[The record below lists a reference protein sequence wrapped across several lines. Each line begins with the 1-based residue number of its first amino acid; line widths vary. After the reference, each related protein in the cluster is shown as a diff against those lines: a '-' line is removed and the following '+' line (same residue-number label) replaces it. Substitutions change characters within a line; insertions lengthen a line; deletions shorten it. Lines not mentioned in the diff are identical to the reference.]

1 VPLIDKYK
9 TLLFD
14 LDGTLTD
21 PKIGITKS
29 VHYALN
35 KMGIKDVATESLV
48 KFIGPPLGESFTNYY
63 DFDKEQADFAI
74 RYYREYF
81 SETGIF
87 ENTLYPGISIL
98 LQKLKEKTIKLI
110 VATSKPTV
118 YARTICE
125 HFSILQYF
133 TEIEGSELDGRL
145 SNKSELIG
153 YIVKKHCI
161 DKDKVLMIGDR
172 EHDVIGA
179 KNNTIKSIGVG
190 YGYGSREELEGS
202 GATYY
207 VNTIEELSTLLIG
220 KST

>member
-1 VPLIDKYK
+1 MPLIDKYK

-29 VHYALN
+29 VKYALN
-35 KMGIKDVATESLV
+35 KMGINNVATESLV
-48 KFIGPPLGESFTNYY
+48 KFIGPPLGESFTKYY
-63 DFDKEQADFAI
+63 GFDKEQADFAI

-87 ENTLYPGISIL
+87 ENTIYVGIDSL
-98 LQKLKEKTIKLI
+98 LHELQEKTIKLI

-118 YARTICE
+118 YARIICE

-145 SNKSELIG
+145 SKKSELIG

-179 KNNTIKSIGVG
+179 NNNNIKSIGVG
-190 YGYGSREELEGS
+190 YGYGSREELEAS

-207 VNTIEELSTLLIG
+207 VSTIKEVSNLLIG